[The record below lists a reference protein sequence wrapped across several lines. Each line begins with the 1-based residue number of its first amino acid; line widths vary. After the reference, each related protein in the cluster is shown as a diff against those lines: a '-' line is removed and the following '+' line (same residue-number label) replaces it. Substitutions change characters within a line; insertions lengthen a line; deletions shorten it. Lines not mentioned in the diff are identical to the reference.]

1 MNACRASRANE
12 LRQEEKDNVDD
23 DNKKEKEENFAI
35 ATN

>member
-1 MNACRASRANE
+1 MNACRAARANE
-12 LRQEEKDNVDD
+12 LRQEEKDDDD